1 MSATTRTH
9 DAIAREKSAPVN
21 VVLCWH
27 MHQPQYQD
35 QFTRHFH
42 LPWTY
47 LHAIKDYVDMA
58 AVVEE
63 LPQCRAVVN
72 FTPVLLDQLDDYIQ
86 QFERYFKLGEPF
98 SDGLLRSLSAPAIG
112 PTDSLRHAIVKQCVR
127 ANENRLIRRFEPYHD
142 LVQLARQALAKPAYL
157 SYLDEQFFFD
167 LLVWYHLVWMGET
180 VREKNETVQRLI
192 RKARGYT
199 LSDRR
204 ELLSVIDMLMRTIV
218 PRYRHLAA
226 SGQMELSVTPDKHP
240 ILPLLLDFRSARE
253 AMPDAPLPD
262 HSHYPDGLARAQEHL
277 QQGIT
282 SFERHFGFKPVGC
295 WPSEGALSQD
305 TLQLLQQAG
314 FQWTATG
321 GGVLGN
327 SRHAN
332 GVGDIC
338 IHHPFQFDS
347 IPLTCF
353 FRDDNLS
360 DLIGFTYSGWNEQD
374 AVNNLLH
381 HIQNIRTAC
390 NANPDTIVPIILDGE
405 NCWEYYAANGYPF
418 LKALYSKLIEH
429 PDIRLTTF
437 RDYLKTKPVPTA
449 MKKLVAGSWV
459 YGTFSTWIG
468 DHAKNRAWDLLCQA
482 KQDFDRVMA
491 QGRLAPEVAERAREQ
506 LAICEGSDWFW
517 WFGDYNPAESVSDF
531 DLLYRS
537 HLKNLYRFLGE
548 PAPATLDHVIS
559 RGGGTPEN
567 DGVMRR
573 GQG

>member
-1 MSATTRTH
+1 MSPDKKA
-9 DAIAREKSAPVN
+9 EKTSKKAPVN

-35 QFTRHFH
+35 QFTRDFA

-63 LPQCRAVVN
+63 VPQSRVVVN

-98 SDGLLRSLSAPAIG
+98 SDGVLRALSAPAIG
-112 PTDSLRHAIVKQCVR
+112 PTESLRLVIIRQCVR
-127 ANENRLIRRFEPYHD
+127 ANENRLINRFDAYHE
-142 LVQLARQALAKPAYL
+142 LVQLARQTLNKPHYL
-157 SYLDEQFFFD
+157 NYLDEQFFFD

-180 VREKNETVQRLI
+180 VRMRNETVQRLM

-204 ELLSVIDMLMRTIV
+204 ELLSVIDSLLRTIV
-218 PRYRHLAA
+218 PRYRHLAD

-240 ILPLLLDFRSARE
+240 ILPLLLDFRCALE
-253 AMPDAPLPD
+253 AMPNAPLPE
-262 HSHYPDGLARAQEHL
+262 HSLYPGGQLRAREHL
-277 QQGIT
+277 VNGIA

-295 WPSEGALSQD
+295 WPSEGALSQE
-305 TLQLLQQAG
+305 TLQLLQDAG

-321 GGVLGN
+321 GGVLSN
-327 SRHAN
+327 SRNAN
-332 GVGDIC
+332 GLGNVC
-338 IHHPFQFDS
+338 IHHPFSFDG

-360 DLIGFTYSGWNEQD
+360 DLIGFTYSGWNETD

-381 HIQNIRTAC
+381 HIENIRNAC
-390 NANPDTIVPIILDGE
+390 NYNPETIVPIILDGE
-405 NCWEYYAANGYPF
+405 NCWEYYANNGHTF
-418 LKALYSKLIEH
+418 LKTLYTKLIEH
-429 PDIRLTTF
+429 PDICLTTF
-437 RDYLKTKPVPTA
+437 RDYLKTNPTPTV
-449 MKKLVAGSWV
+449 MKKIVAGSWV
-459 YGTFSTWIG
+459 YGTLSTWIG

-482 KQDFDRVMA
+482 KNDFDRVMA
-491 QGRLAPEVAERAREQ
+491 QGRLSPEVAERAREQ

-531 DLLYRS
+531 DRLYRT

-548 PAPATLDHVIS
+548 PAPTTLDHVIS

>member
-1 MSATTRTH
+1 MSHEANAQKS
-9 DAIAREKSAPVN
+9 DAKPPVN

-58 AVVEE
+58 AVVEQV
-63 LPQCRAVVN
+63 PQSRVVVN
-72 FTPVLLDQLDDYIQ
+72 FTPVLLDQIDDYIQ

-98 SDGLLRSLSAPAIG
+98 SDALLKALSAPAIG
-112 PTDSLRHAIVKQCVR
+112 PTDSLRLAIVRQCVR
-127 ANENRLIRRFEPYHD
+127 ANENRLIKRFEAYHD
-142 LVQLARQALAKPAYL
+142 LVQLARQAINKPAYL
-157 SYLDEQFFFD
+157 NYLDEQFFFD

-180 VREKNETVQRLI
+180 VRMENETVQRLI
-192 RKARGYT
+192 RKAHGFT

-218 PRYRHLAA
+218 PRYRHLAE

-240 ILPLLLDFRSARE
+240 ILPLMLDFKSALE
-253 AMPDAPLPD
+253 AMPHAPLPQ
-262 HSHYPDGLARAQEHL
+262 HAEYPGGLARAQEHL
-277 QQGIT
+277 KNGVAI
-282 SFERHFGFKPVGC
+282 FEQHFGFKPVGC

-305 TLQLLQQAG
+305 TLQLIQQAG
-314 FQWTATG
+314 FSWAATG

-327 SRHAN
+327 SKNAN
-332 GVGDIC
+332 HMTDIC
-338 IHHPFQFDS
+338 IHHPFQFAN

-360 DLIGFTYSGWNEQD
+360 DLIGFTYSGWNETD
-374 AVNNLLH
+374 AVNNLVH
-381 HIQNIRTAC
+381 HIENIRHAC
-390 NANPDTIVPIILDGE
+390 NFNQETVIPIILDGE
-405 NCWEYYAANGYPF
+405 NCWEYYANNGFSF
-418 LKALYSKLIEH
+418 LKTLYSRLVSH
-429 PDIRLTTF
+429 PDIKLTTF
-437 RDYLKTKPVPTA
+437 RDYLKTKPVPTP
-449 MKKLVAGSWV
+449 MQKLVAGSWV
-459 YGTFSTWIG
+459 YGSFSTWIG
-468 DHAKNRAWDLLCQA
+468 DNAKNRAWDLLCQA
-482 KQDFDRVMA
+482 KIDFDRVMA
-491 QGRLAPEVAERAREQ
+491 EGRLAPEVAARAREQ

-531 DLLYRS
+531 DRLYRT

-548 PAPATLDHVIS
+548 PAPTALEQVIS
-559 RGGGTPEN
+559 RGGGNPEN